1 MVVVVVAPVAE
12 DPLYLV
18 RVREPMLREA
28 LSPARAVERFDE
40 GVVRRLAGSAEVKLD
55 VIPVGPVVESLA
67 GELGS
72 VVDAGPGNRD
82 AASFLACRAGSFA
95 PDGFGVVG
103 PTRAIYGAI
112 PCA

>member
-18 RVREPMLREA
+18 QVREPMLREA
-28 LSPARAVERFDE
+28 LSLARAVERFDE

-72 VVDAGPGNRD
+72 VVDADLLG
-82 AASFLACRAGSFA
+82 GSGDTILGSGGTILNPA
-95 PDGFGVVG
+95 
-103 PTRAIYGAI
+103 
-112 PCA
+112 